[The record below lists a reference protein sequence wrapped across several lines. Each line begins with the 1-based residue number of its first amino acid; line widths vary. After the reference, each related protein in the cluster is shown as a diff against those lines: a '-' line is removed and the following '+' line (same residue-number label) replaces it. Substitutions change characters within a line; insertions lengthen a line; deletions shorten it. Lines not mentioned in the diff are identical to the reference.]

1 MSAAQQC
8 RFVGS
13 KGFCQP
19 SLNISYTVFTHF
31 KTDAPNILLK
41 SHLSFLHNI
50 NGLYTLSAG
59 PSCLAVYSIG
69 LRPIAC

>member
-8 RFVGS
+8 GFVGS

-31 KTDAPNILLK
+31 KNDAPNIMLN
-41 SHLSFLHNI
+41 SHMSFLHNI
-50 NGLYTLSAG
+50 KGLYTLDAG
-59 PSCLAVYSIG
+59 PSCRAVYGVG
-69 LRPIAC
+69 LRSLAS